1 MGEAIQ
7 ILLADDNAADR
18 LVVREML
25 NETKLTFHV
34 DEVTNGE
41 DALAFLKR
49 EGRYASSPKPQLI
62 ILDLNMP
69 KVGGK
74 EFLEQAG
81 NLLDGVNI
89 VVFSG
94 SPVMVEVAST
104 IPHLWMV
111 KPSTNEEFDTAVA
124 ALKEIIRGL

>member
-81 NLLDGVNI
+81 DLLDGVNI